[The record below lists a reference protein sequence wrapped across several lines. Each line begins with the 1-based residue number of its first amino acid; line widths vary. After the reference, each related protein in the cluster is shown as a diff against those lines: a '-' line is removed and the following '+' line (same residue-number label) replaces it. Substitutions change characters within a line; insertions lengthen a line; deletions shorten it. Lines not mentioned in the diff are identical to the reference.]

1 MPSSHTVSPNRGAP
15 TAKAL
20 AREARPGAT
29 TFVGTGPA
37 TDAHPLAVYAEM
49 PFSLTPNPRYLY
61 VGTQHRSA
69 IAKSLYLVEHRQGL
83 TVIFGDVGMGKTT
96 VGRHLLHHFLDYP
109 EKFLVAYLPNPS
121 YPSEHQ
127 LLVAICA
134 EFGIAPARS
143 KQATLARLNAFF
155 TDTYQAGQLAV
166 LLIDE
171 AQLLKGPQFELL
183 RQLLNFETDDHKLV
197 QIVLFGQNELRAK
210 LKPKKALCSRIV
222 TRSTLE
228 PLDLADTEG
237 MIRFRLQVAGCPATL
252 FEPAAVARVYE
263 ASGGVPRE
271 INKICLSAF
280 TLASFEGLTSIGLE
294 LVEQAISEI
303 DA

>member
-1 MPSSHTVSPNRGAP
+1 MSTAAP
-15 TAKAL
+15 
-20 AREARPGAT
+20 
-29 TFVGTGPA
+29 V
-37 TDAHPLAVYAEM
+37 AVYQEL
-49 PFSLTPNPRYLY
+49 PFSLTPNPRYLHI
-61 VGTQHRSA
+61 GTQHRSA

-83 TVIFGDVGMGKTT
+83 SVIFGDVGMGKTT
-96 VGRHLLHHFLDYP
+96 VSRHLLHHFLDYP
-109 EKFLVAYLPNPS
+109 EKFQVAYLPNPS

-127 LLVAICA
+127 FLVAICA

-143 KQATLARLNAFF
+143 KQATLARLNELFIEA
-155 TDTYQAGQLAV
+155 YQAGRIV
-166 LLIDE
+166 VILIDE

-197 QIVLFGQNELRAK
+197 QIVMFGQNELRAK

-237 MIRFRLQVAGCPATL
+237 MIRFRLQVAGCPVDY
-252 FEPAAVARVYE
+252 FPNAAVKRIYD
-263 ASGGVPRE
+263 ASGGIPRE

-280 TLASFEGLTSIGLE
+280 TLASFGGASEVDLE
-294 LVEQAISEI
+294 MVDVAIQEVGE
-303 DA
+303 

>member
-1 MPSSHTVSPNRGAP
+1 MPATRSKPASG
-15 TAKAL
+15 TAA
-20 AREARPGAT
+20 AQPRPGAT
-29 TFVGTGPA
+29 TFLTGTAGPEGHSLA
-37 TDAHPLAVYAEM
+37 TYAEM

-96 VGRHLLHHFLDYP
+96 VGRHLLHHFIDYP

-127 LLVAICA
+127 FLVAICA
-134 EFGIAPARS
+134 EFGIPPARS

-155 TDTYQAGQLAV
+155 TDAYQAGRIAV

-237 MIRFRLQVAGCPATL
+237 MIRFRLQVAGCPPTML
-252 FEPAAVARVYE
+252 EPAAIARVYQ

-280 TLASFEGLTSIGLE
+280 TLASFVNAPTIGPDLID
-294 LVEQAISEI
+294 QAIAEI

>member
-1 MPSSHTVSPNRGAP
+1 MSPTKVA
-15 TAKAL
+15 
-20 AREARPGAT
+20 ARPQLSEPTFIEGPGA
-29 TFVGTGPA
+29 
-37 TDAHPLAVYAEM
+37 LAVYTEM

-83 TVIFGDVGMGKTT
+83 TVVFGDVGMGKTT

-109 EKFLVAYLPNPS
+109 EKFKVAYMPNPS

-127 LLVAICA
+127 FLVSICA
-134 EFGIAPARS
+134 EFGVSPARS
-143 KQATLARLNAFF
+143 KQATLAKLNALF
-155 TDTYQAGQLAV
+155 TEEYQAGRIV
-166 LLIDE
+166 VILIDE

-237 MIRFRLQVAGCPATL
+237 MIRFRLQVAGCHPNT
-252 FEPAAVARVYE
+252 FTPAAIERVYA

-280 TLASFEGLTSIGLE
+280 TLSQFAGTPTVDEEMVDQAVAEIG
-294 LVEQAISEI
+294 A
-303 DA
+303 

>member
-1 MPSSHTVSPNRGAP
+1 MSPTQVATKAPKLSEPQFVADPSQ
-15 TAKAL
+15 
-20 AREARPGAT
+20 
-29 TFVGTGPA
+29 
-37 TDAHPLAVYAEM
+37 LAVYTEM

-96 VGRHLLHHFLDYP
+96 VGRHLLHHFIDYP
-109 EKFLVAYLPNPS
+109 EKFTVAYLPNPS

-127 LLVAICA
+127 FLVSICA

-143 KQATLARLNAFF
+143 KQATLARLNDFF
-155 TDTYQAGQLAV
+155 TQSYLAGKIV
-166 LLIDE
+166 TLLIDE

-183 RQLLNFETDDHKLV
+183 RQLLNFETDDHKLI

-228 PLDLADTEG
+228 PLDLADTDG
-237 MIRFRLQVAGCPATL
+237 MIQFRLQVAGCHGTV
-252 FEPAAVARVYE
+252 FTPAAVQRIYE

-271 INKICLSAF
+271 INKLCLSAF
-280 TLASFEGLTSIGLE
+280 TLASFEGLTTVDVDLIDQAVAEIG
-294 LVEQAISEI
+294 A
-303 DA
+303 

>member
-1 MPSSHTVSPNRGAP
+1 MPANASRAN
-15 TAKAL
+15 L
-20 AREARPGAT
+20 
-29 TFVGTGPA
+29 GPA
-37 TDAHPLAVYAEM
+37 IFAPADSGTALPGYTEL

-96 VGRHLLHHFLDYP
+96 VGRHLLHHFIDYP

-121 YPSEHQ
+121 FPSEHQ
-127 LLVAICA
+127 LLLAICA
-134 EFGIAPARS
+134 EFGVAPARS

-155 TDTYQAGQLAV
+155 TASYQANRLVV

-171 AQLLKGPQFELL
+171 AQLLKGAQFELL

-197 QIVLFGQNELRAK
+197 QIVLFGQNELRTK
-210 LKPKKALCSRIV
+210 LKPKRALCSRIV

-237 MIRFRLQVAGCPATL
+237 MIRFRLQVAGYPPDM
-252 FEPAAVARVYE
+252 FEPAAIRQIYQ

-271 INKICLSAF
+271 INKVCLSAF
-280 TLASFEGLTSIGLE
+280 TLATFAGLTSIGTPLI
-294 LVEQAISEI
+294 EQALTEI
-303 DA
+303 DS

>member
-1 MPSSHTVSPNRGAP
+1 MV
-15 TAKAL
+15 KAL
-20 AREARPGAT
+20 SPHL
-29 TFVGTGPA
+29 GPA
-37 TDAHPLAVYAEM
+37 IFAPSEAGHALPGYSEL

-83 TVIFGDVGMGKTT
+83 TVIFGDIGMGKTT
-96 VGRHLLHHFLDYP
+96 VGRHLLHHFIDYP

-121 YPSEHQ
+121 FPSEHQ
-127 LLVAICA
+127 LLLAICA
-134 EFGIAPARS
+134 EFGVAPARS
-143 KQATLARLNAFF
+143 KQATLARLNEFF
-155 TDTYQAGQLAV
+155 TASYQANRLVV

-197 QIVLFGQNELRAK
+197 QIVLFGQNELRNK
-210 LKPKKALCSRIV
+210 LKPKRALCSRIV

-228 PLDLADTEG
+228 PLDHADTDG
-237 MIRFRLQVAGCPATL
+237 MIRFRLQVAGYPPDM
-252 FEPAAVARVYE
+252 FEPEAIARIYE
-263 ASGGVPRE
+263 ASGGIPRE

-280 TLASFEGLTSIGLE
+280 TLATFAGISSVSPA
-294 LVEQAISEI
+294 LVEQALTEI
-303 DA
+303 DS

>member
-1 MPSSHTVSPNRGAP
+1 MTTAAP
-15 TAKAL
+15 V
-20 AREARPGAT
+20 AT
-29 TFVGTGPA
+29 YQE
-37 TDAHPLAVYAEM
+37 L
-49 PFSLTPNPRYLY
+49 PFSLTPNPRYLHI
-61 VGTQHRSA
+61 GTQHRSA

-96 VGRHLLHHFLDYP
+96 VSRHLLHHFTDYP
-109 EKFLVAYLPNPS
+109 EKFNVAYLPNPS

-143 KQATLARLNAFF
+143 KQATLTRLNELFIEE
-155 TDTYQAGQLAV
+155 YQSGRIVV
-166 LLIDE
+166 LIIDE

-228 PLDLADTEG
+228 PLDLADTEA
-237 MIRFRLQVAGCPATL
+237 MIRFRLQVAGAPTNL
-252 FEPAAVARVYE
+252 FTPQAVGRIYE

-271 INKICLSAF
+271 VNKICLSAY
-280 TLASFEGLTSIGLE
+280 TLASFEGAEAIDLD
-294 LVEQAISEI
+294 LV
-303 DA
+303 

>member
-1 MPSSHTVSPNRGAP
+1 MPAHRLQAQ
-15 TAKAL
+15 
-20 AREARPGAT
+20 PGPT
-29 TFVGTGPA
+29 TFLPSAEGGSVA
-37 TDAHPLAVYAEM
+37 PLSVYAEM

-96 VGRHLLHHFLDYP
+96 VGRHLLHHFVDYP
-109 EKFLVAYLPNPS
+109 EKFQVAYLPNPS
-121 YPSEHQ
+121 FPSEHQ

-143 KQATLARLNAFF
+143 KQATLARLNDFF
-155 TDTYQAGQLAV
+155 IAQYQEGRLAV

-171 AQLLKGPQFELL
+171 AQLLKGSQFELL

-237 MIRFRLQVAGCPATL
+237 MIRFRLQVAGCAPDY
-252 FEPAAVARVYE
+252 FEGAAIARIYE

-271 INKICLSAF
+271 VNKICLSAF
-280 TLASFEGLTSIGLE
+280 TLATFAGLPGVDLA
-294 LVEQAISEI
+294 LVNQAIKEI

>member
-1 MPSSHTVSPNRGAP
+1 VA
-15 TAKAL
+15 
-20 AREARPGAT
+20 ARPQLSEPKFVEGPGA
-29 TFVGTGPA
+29 
-37 TDAHPLAVYAEM
+37 LAVYTEL

-83 TVIFGDVGMGKTT
+83 TVVYGDVGMGKTT

-109 EKFLVAYLPNPS
+109 EKFKVAYMPNPS
-121 YPSEHQ
+121 FPSEHQ
-127 LLVAICA
+127 FLVSICA
-134 EFGIAPARS
+134 EFGILPARS
-143 KQATLARLNAFF
+143 KQATLERLNAFF
-155 TDTYQAGQLAV
+155 IEEYQAGRIV
-166 LLIDE
+166 VILLDE
-171 AQLLKGPQFELL
+171 AQLLKGAQFELL

-197 QIVLFGQNELRAK
+197 QIVMFGQNELRAK

-237 MIRFRLQVAGCPATL
+237 MIKFRLQVAGCHPGT
-252 FEPAAVARVYE
+252 FEPAAIAKVYE

-280 TLASFEGLTSIGLE
+280 TLSQFSGSPTVDADMIAQAVMEIG
-294 LVEQAISEI
+294 A
-303 DA
+303 